1 VSDSRPAFL
10 EGQLLAITAFEMART
25 DLGPE
30 PIDPSWIREGA
41 PVARAIRLIESSD
54 GKLSAGI
61 WDCTAGKF
69 RWSYWFDEIVHIVEG
84 EVRVDDGKK
93 VHVLVPGS
101 VAIFPSGLETVWEVP
116 KYVKKMFVLRAP
128 KEALVGRVLGAVKR
142 RVEAVTGRPL
152 PGFSRRSM

>member
-1 VSDSRPAFL
+1 MSDPRPAFL
-10 EGQLLAITAFEMART
+10 EGQLLSISAFEMART

-30 PIDPSWIREGA
+30 PIDPTWIREGA
-41 PVARAIRLIESSD
+41 PVARAIRLIESPD

-69 RWSYWFDEIVHIVEG
+69 RWSYWFDEIVQIVEG
-84 EVRVDDGKK
+84 EVRVDDGKQ

-101 VAIFPSGLETVWEVP
+101 VAYFPSRLETVWEVP

-128 KEALVGRVLGAVKR
+128 REPLVRRVLSAAKR
-142 RVEAVTGRPL
+142 RVEAVTGPI
-152 PGFSRRSM
+152 PGFSRRAM